1 MSATRKTSG
10 YAPGSNKGGR
20 KVVQQTTAA
29 KLTEGERL
37 LIQQRLRRHYLA
49 EDARLSIDQAVSAM
63 APQRLGML
71 ATLRA
76 LLPVRL
82 IWRQSLKHAQ
92 QH

>member
-1 MSATRKTSG
+1 
-10 YAPGSNKGGR
+10 
-20 KVVQQTTAA
+20 
-29 KLTEGERL
+29 
-37 LIQQRLRRHYLA
+37 
-49 EDARLSIDQAVSAM
+49 M